1 MKVHDLSKNTRYS
14 TIKDAYDT
22 AVKDGKSCVL
32 KVIPKG
38 GGKPEYV
45 IFPYKEWRKF
55 DTYTFK
61 DDGYK
66 YVIQLT
72 LEDIETVKAAERFET
87 EELAIER
94 YVELGDIFN
103 WIYKDDDSGE
113 YLIDTKNTDALPNV
127 GYKPLPDIREKAIE
141 EYYDRNK

>member
-14 TIKDAYDT
+14 EIKDACEAAIT
-22 AVKDGKSCVL
+22 DGKSCVL
-32 KVIPKG
+32 KAVPKD

-66 YVIQLT
+66 YSMQLT
-72 LEDIETVKAAERFET
+72 LEEIGTVKAAERFET

-94 YVELGDIFN
+94 YVALGDIFN
-103 WIYKDDDSGE
+103 WIYKDDDRGE
-113 YLIDTKNTDALPNV
+113 YLIDPKNTDALPNA
-127 GYKPLPDIREKAIE
+127 GYKPLPDTREKAIE

>member
-1 MKVHDLSKNTRYS
+1 MKVYDLSRNTRYS
-14 TIKDAYDT
+14 TIKDAYEA

-32 KVIPKG
+32 KAVPKG

-45 IFPYKEWRKF
+45 IFPYKEWCKF
-55 DTYTFK
+55 DSYTFK

-66 YVIQLT
+66 YRGQLT
-72 LEDIETVKAAERFET
+72 LEDIETVKAAERFAT

-103 WIYKDDDSGE
+103 WIYKDDYSGE
-113 YLIDTKNTDALPNV
+113 YLIDPQNTDALPNA
-127 GYKPLPDIREKAIE
+127 GYIPLPDTRDKAIE